1 MIPFIQCTIVYSTI
15 SIWNWVIR
23 LFYHIIAHL
32 SNYFI
37 IQNSYE
43 HVYYWVARS
52 LVMSQLGA
60 TSWKTSLPLGGL
72 LWAPPRTALM
82 QCCSGLWEHVS
93 HLHWDFL
100 GDGSVFHLLFYSQH
114 LAQCPATSPSAV
126 NNQNSWQPSIV
137 LGTQYLN
144 LRKNRSEHYFCPH
157 FLMRILGHR
166 EVKSLAQG
174 HTASRWQSWASS
186 QASWLQSPT
195 LSLQAKELTEGLV
208 LGAASGLSCWN
219 LQQHC
224 RGWRTPI
231 LQMRILGPQKE
242 SPYAKGA

>member
-1 MIPFIQCTIVYSTI
+1 M
-15 SIWNWVIR
+15 
-23 LFYHIIAHL
+23 
-32 SNYFI
+32 FI
-37 IQNSYE
+37 IESPAP
-43 HVYYWVARS
+43 WSCLS
-52 LVMSQLGA
+52 LGPPPGR
-60 TSWKTSLPLGGL
+60 LPCP
-72 LWAPPRTALM
+72 LWG
-82 QCCSGLWEHVS
+82 CSGLPPGQHWCSVVLVCESMS

-144 LRKNRSEHYFCPH
+144 LRKDRSEHYFCPH

>member
-1 MIPFIQCTIVYSTI
+1 
-15 SIWNWVIR
+15 
-23 LFYHIIAHL
+23 
-32 SNYFI
+32 
-37 IQNSYE
+37 
-43 HVYYWVARS
+43 
-52 LVMSQLGA
+52 MSQLGA

-126 NNQNSWQPSIV
+126 NNQNSWQPSSV
-137 LGTQYLN
+137 LGTWYLN
-144 LRKNRSEHYFCPH
+144 LTKDRSEHYFCPH
-157 FLMRILGHR
+157 FPMRILGHR

-208 LGAASGLSCWN
+208 LGAASGLSQEPPTT
-219 LQQHC
+219 LQGDARPFYRWGFQAH
-224 RGWRTPI
+224 RRKVHMPRAPRSHHRDRTD
-231 LQMRILGPQKE
+231 
-242 SPYAKGA
+242 SV